1 MKLKFLG
8 SGTSQ
13 GVPVIAC
20 HCEVCTSLNSKDKR
34 FRSSA
39 LVTTDAGKKILIDC
53 GPDFRMQMLENKEEQ
68 IDAVLLTHEHND
80 HVIGLDD
87 MRPLIFRNG
96 KSIEIYCQKRVG
108 DEIKSRFPYA
118 FADVKYPGAPS
129 FDLYEIQ
136 NRSFEILGIDINPIE
151 VLHHRLPIFGYKIK
165 DLAYITDASFITNEE
180 KEKLKNLDFLI
191 VNCIRKEDIH
201 PAHFILPQV
210 IGLFKELKPKKMYL
224 THISHH
230 LGLHDDT
237 EMELPDNMFF
247 AYDGLEIDF

>member
-8 SGTSQ
+8 TGTSQ
-13 GVPVIAC
+13 GVPVIGC
-20 HCEVCTSLNSKDKR
+20 QCEVCTSPDSKDRR

-39 LVTTDAGKKILIDC
+39 LITTDAGKKILIDC
-53 GPDFRMQMLENKEEQ
+53 GPDFRMQMLENKEDH

-87 MRPLIFRNG
+87 MRPLIFRSR
-96 KSIEIYCQKRVG
+96 KDIPIYCAKRVG

-129 FDLYEIQ
+129 FELHEIDRTF
-136 NRSFEILGIDINPIE
+136 NLFDTEIIPVEIMHFHL
-151 VLHHRLPIFGYKIK
+151 LIFGFKFRN
-165 DLAYITDASFITNEE
+165 LAYITDASAIPAEE
-180 KEKLKNLDFLI
+180 MAKLMNLDYLI
-191 VNCIRKEDIH
+191 LNCIRKEGPH

-210 IGLFKELKPKKMYL
+210 LELFNTLTPNKMFL

-230 LGLHDDT
+230 LGIHKET
-237 EMELPDNMFF
+237 EDELPANVHLAF
-247 AYDGLEIDF
+247 DGLELEF